1 MDLSD
6 FFLMPFSQYVRL
18 YTLHWV
24 ERPPD
29 ALSVYIRVQ
38 VLHYSFAPLAGLPVD
53 AAYADDPRAG
63 VQIVQHSVLPRLHT
77 LLDSPEPLLLEGR
90 ESLWRR
96 YAAQRG
102 LPADTVPVPTIHAPK
117 NVPRLPA
124 RSLTAD
130 RIARIQRGLELLQ
143 TAVETAS
150 TLAALWQNWQIGRE
164 QRHLL
169 ETQRLLLHDAIQAQ
183 LEGQTRALDHAQD
196 RDFVRGYLAEH
207 AGDAAYRAVFGDDVG
222 SA

>member
-1 MDLSD
+1 MTII
-6 FFLMPFSQYVRL
+6 PFSHYVRL

-29 ALSVYIRVQ
+29 ALGLYVRIQ

-53 AAYADDPRAG
+53 AAYADDAHAG
-63 VQIVQHSVLPRLHT
+63 VSIVQQSVLPRLQT
-77 LLDSPEPLLLEGR
+77 LLDSPEPLLLEGG

-102 LPADTVPVPTIHAPK
+102 LPADTVPIPTIHAPQR
-117 NVPRLPA
+117 VPRLPA
-124 RSLTAD
+124 RSQTAD
-130 RIARIQRGLELLQ
+130 RIARIQRGMELFQ
-143 TAVETAS
+143 TVVETAS

-164 QRHLL
+164 QRRLL

-183 LEGQTRALDHAQD
+183 LEGQGRALDHALD

-207 AGDAAYRAVFGDDVG
+207 AGDAVFDDTV
-222 SA
+222 S